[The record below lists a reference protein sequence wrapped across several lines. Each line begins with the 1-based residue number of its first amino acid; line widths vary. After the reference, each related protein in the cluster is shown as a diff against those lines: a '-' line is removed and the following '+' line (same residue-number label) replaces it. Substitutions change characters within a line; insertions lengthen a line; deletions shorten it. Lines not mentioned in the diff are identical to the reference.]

1 MLEAGFR
8 FREITYFCL
17 DTKAFILNLV
27 DLFSTYENMAK
38 IFKILNLKVKLKN

>member
-27 DLFSTYENMAK
+27 EFFSTYENLK
-38 IFKILNLKVKLKN
+38 KYLKFLILK